1 MCRKDRKRNTAAELF
16 LFPISGAMSNGLRAA
31 GDVKFAMLVS
41 VVSTVAARLVLS
53 VAFGIWLNL
62 GVIGIAL
69 AMCCDWAVR
78 SICICARYKSGKWKT
93 HTVI

>member
-31 GDVKFAMLVS
+31 GDVKFAM
-41 VVSTVAARLVLS
+41 
-53 VAFGIWLNL
+53 
-62 GVIGIAL
+62 
-69 AMCCDWAVR
+69 CCDWAVH
-78 SICICARYKSGKWKT
+78 SICICARCKSGKWKT